1 MESCSSETLS
11 AFSEWIWKLNMNT
24 CISRYSCSI
33 VTSEDLCPGF
43 DWTDPVTVQDCK
55 TSTWL
60 WASFLYTKNVTLCNW
75 VDFFFFFSG
84 WKSFFFHPWMSLE
97 SFVSNIKR
105 LCYLY
110 WWTRRQLSPDCA
122 VPVPGLVFQLIVCL
136 ALLFWFTLSAVTGL
150 FSLVRAAVSSENK
163 SNRIADRHS

>member
-75 VDFFFFFSG
+75 VDFFFFFLG
-84 WKSFFFHPWMSLE
+84 EKVFFFIPECHWNHSSVILKGFVICIDEPADNYHQTVQFQFPGSSFSSL
-97 SFVSNIKR
+97 SVW
-105 LCYLY
+105 LY
-110 WWTRRQLSPDCA
+110 CSGSHSQPSQDCFHSYVQLF
-122 VPVPGLVFQLIVCL
+122 PVKTNQTV
-136 ALLFWFTLSAVTGL
+136 
-150 FSLVRAAVSSENK
+150 
-163 SNRIADRHS
+163 